1 MFIAGGVAEVTG
13 SQNIERVV
21 SKLKSVGLE
30 IDSIDGEKVLFQIER
45 KTMAALSTVVDS
57 LRKEKDISKVHVTY
71 YSIETPRRTQ
81 EI

>member
-57 LRKEKDISKVHVTY
+57 LRKEEDIRNIHVTY
-71 YSIETPRRTQ
+71 YSIETPKRTR
-81 EI
+81 EL

>member
-1 MFIAGGVAEVTG
+1 MIIAGGVAEVTG
-13 SQNIERVV
+13 SHNIDRVV
-21 SKLKSVGLE
+21 SKLNSIGLE
-30 IDSIDGEKVLFQIER
+30 IDSIDGKKVLFQIER
-45 KTMAALSTVVDS
+45 KTIDAVSTVVDS